1 MCTSLKGK
9 LKSRFLVLSDD
20 RNPPPPPVNKGRGKR
35 GHEDHDEDQ
44 TSKRNRP
51 VRPQSFKPTP
61 GVSGVYKINPESTA
75 SSVPSSESL
84 GAVPRRSTP
93 SRAAKRTPILSNE
106 VAMEVVSLESNS
118 TSTEDWASSRSHDD
132 TIE

>member
-35 GHEDHDEDQ
+35 GHEDQEEDQ

-51 VRPQSFKPTP
+51 VRPQSLKPTP

-93 SRAAKRTPILSNE
+93 SRGAKRTPITSYE